1 MWVFFVSR
9 LKAVKAVLATLRSK
23 LDAIVAGITEVNTS
37 ILSFVVKIDEIIT
50 LLKDIREVLFLISLK
65 TFPPGPMGYQI
76 VGEKPGEG
84 EEMADI
90 IVYDVNLPALDVPND
105 VVSRELT
112 VVTGGETT
120 VITVGPTDTVVP
132 GLEAEQDAPVDLT
145 LVNVDDSGNRSGP
158 SLFSFV
164 AVDTIA
170 PPVPGNLG
178 VVIVDEIVDPSPAV

>member
-9 LKAVKAVLATLRSK
+9 LKAVKAVIATLRAQ
-23 LDAIVAGITEVNTS
+23 LDELAARMVEVNTS
-37 ILSFVVKIDEIIT
+37 VLSFMVKIDEVIT

-65 TFPPGPMGYQI
+65 TIPPGPLGYKI
-76 VGEKPGEG
+76 VGEIPKKG

-120 VITVGPTDTVVP
+120 VHNVGPADTVVA
-132 GLEAEQDAPVDLT
+132 GLQAEQDATVDLT
-145 LVNVDDSGNRSGP
+145 LVNIDDSGNRSGP

-178 VVIVDEIVDPSPAV
+178 VVIVDEVIDPSPAV

>member
-9 LKAVKAVLATLRSK
+9 MKAIKAVLATLRAK
-23 LDAIVAGITEVNTS
+23 LDEIIAGILEVNTS
-37 ILSFVVKIDEIIT
+37 VLSFMVKIDEIIT

-65 TFPPGPMGYQI
+65 TFPPGPLGYKI
-76 VGEKPGEG
+76 TGEIPGG

-112 VVTGGETT
+112 VVTGGETN
-120 VITVGPTDTVVP
+120 VIVVGPADTVVP
-132 GLEAEQDAPVDLT
+132 GLQAEQDAAVDLT
-145 LVNVDDSGNRSGP
+145 LVNIDDSGNRSGP

-178 VVIVDEIVDPSPAV
+178 VVIVDEVIDPSPAV